1 MNNTFTV
8 LPMSQDLKLAAGD
21 VYEGEITVANPASA
35 TEDFS
40 YVIGVAPYG
49 VQGEE
54 YVADLVT
61 ETNRTQIAKWITIEE
76 SEGTVSPNGTA
87 KVKYKITVPE
97 NAPAGG
103 QYAAIT
109 VGSNPDAS
117 QGEGVAVQ
125 NIFEMAS
132 LIYAEIEGETVHDG
146 GVLENNVPGFITS
159 TPMTVT
165 ALLDNNGNVHEKAT
179 IQIGVKNT
187 ITGEVILP
195 TGENA
200 GSYGDIIMPETAH
213 LVSHEIDGLPIVGVV
228 DVSQTV
234 YYNGE
239 TSTNEQT
246 VVICPIWFMATVA
259 VVIGAIIGIIVRM
272 VVKRR
277 RRKATF

>member
-1 MNNTFTV
+1 
-8 LPMSQDLKLAAGD
+8 
-21 VYEGEITVANPASA
+21 
-35 TEDFS
+35 
-40 YVIGVAPYG
+40 
-49 VQGEE
+49 
-54 YVADLVT
+54 
-61 ETNRTQIAKWITIEE
+61 
-76 SEGTVSPNGTA
+76 
-87 KVKYKITVPE
+87 
-97 NAPAGG
+97 
-103 QYAAIT
+103 
-109 VGSNPDAS
+109 
-117 QGEGVAVQ
+117 
-125 NIFEMAS
+125 MAS

-195 TGENA
+195 TDENA